1 MNSSFSFEAAVG
13 LCASDFISGFISAKP
28 VIESCENITV
38 NRISQLHEMV
48 SQIRKD
54 LLDKMSDEPVE
65 RIDYCLKKA
74 IHLTRADITCGV
86 IAIEPILCDRD
97 TLIRDT
103 ISNYFSM
110 IWSLFEKHDIRLI
123 KNESITVCHQQ
134 ISSAEVAIKH
144 QDVVIPV
151 YHKMKSAKK
160 KKGKR

>member
-28 VIESCENITV
+28 VIESRDNITAK
-38 NRISQLHEMV
+38 RISQLHEMI
-48 SQIRKD
+48 SKIRKD
-54 LLDKMSDEPVE
+54 LLDKMSGEPVE

-74 IHLTRADITCGV
+74 IDLTRADITCGV

-97 TLIRDT
+97 TLISDT

-110 IWSLFEKHDIRLI
+110 MYSLFEKHDIRLVQS
-123 KNESITVCHQQ
+123 ESITVSHQP
-134 ISSAEVAIKH
+134 ISPAEVIVKH
-144 QDVVIPV
+144 QGVVIPV